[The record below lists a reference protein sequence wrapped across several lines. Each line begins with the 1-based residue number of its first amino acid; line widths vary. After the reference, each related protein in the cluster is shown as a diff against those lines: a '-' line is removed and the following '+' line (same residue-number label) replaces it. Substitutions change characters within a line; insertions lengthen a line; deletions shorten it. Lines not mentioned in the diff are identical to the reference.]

1 MKSWC
6 ATSESPTAD
15 KKEGGL
21 RSVRRIL
28 LVFTVFASTIIKLLS
43 ARVRAKAR
51 AREISSHESWQWG
64 GLEED
69 D

>member
-1 MKSWC
+1 M
-6 ATSESPTAD
+6 
-15 KKEGGL
+15 
-21 RSVRRIL
+21 RRIL